1 MSEPGELALLGSAK
15 DGAVRTTSRG
25 ENKAAKWLVIAS
37 GKGGSGKTTA
47 SLNMAVYAAHEGLRV
62 VVVDLDRQATLTRWY
77 QRRPDEAPA
86 VILWAGSMSDAA
98 KAIREIDAL
107 EGVDLVVVDTPP
119 GLDDHPEATRL
130 LVEKADFV
138 LVPVMPDRSSAV
150 EAMRMVK
157 QVRSFGRA
165 SKREIPLR
173 AVRSRWNPKGL
184 VERAVDADLAE
195 AGVPV
200 LGQYLSDLSDFGKLS
215 LSGKVPLSGKVSLQT
230 GKIIDEL
237 VELGALPAR
246 PTRKAA

>member
-25 ENKAAKWLVIAS
+25 ENKVAKWLVIAS
-37 GKGGSGKTTA
+37 GKGGSGKTSA

-107 EGVDLVVVDTPP
+107 DGVDLVVVDTPP

-138 LVPVMPDRSSAV
+138 LVPTTQGTADIDSVV
-150 EAMRMVK
+150 EWMK
-157 QVRSFGRA
+157 FL
-165 SKREIPLR
+165 KREKARAGFMLNKVQRNHTRYRNAKLR
-173 AVRSRWNPKGL
+173 LNRAGALCPVDVRLLDDIEATHDHGVGVCEIRKSKG
-184 VERAVDADLAE
+184 AE
-195 AGVPV
+195 
-200 LGQYLSDLSDFGKLS
+200 DFGAVWEYTKRQMQLDT
-215 LSGKVPLSGKVSLQT
+215 VSAE
-230 GKIIDEL
+230 G
-237 VELGALPAR
+237 GAA
-246 PTRKAA
+246 